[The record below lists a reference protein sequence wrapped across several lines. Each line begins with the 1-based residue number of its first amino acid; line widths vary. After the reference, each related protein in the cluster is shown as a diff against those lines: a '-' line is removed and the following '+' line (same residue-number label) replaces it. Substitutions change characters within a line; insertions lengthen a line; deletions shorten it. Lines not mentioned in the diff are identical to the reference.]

1 MKLQHK
7 KTFWMNTVL
16 AVVWVGL
23 SYLMISMKIAEH
35 GFEHNFGLIVFQY
48 LCIVA
53 APIVTA
59 IAIYYSQKKLWRNL
73 ALFANYA
80 ALFCCALLSALFFY
94 LDPHILLSWDFL
106 AIPITFVMFGLPAVI
121 NLRALKSI

>member
-1 MKLQHK
+1 MIYK
-7 KTFWMNTVL
+7 KTYWMNVVL
-16 AVVWVGL
+16 AVAWVGL
-23 SYLMISMKIAEH
+23 SYLMIGMKIAEH

-59 IAIYYSQKKLWRNL
+59 TAIYYSHKKLWRNL

-80 ALFCCALLSALFFY
+80 ALVCCVLLSALFFY
-94 LDPHILLSWDFL
+94 LDPHILFSLDLL

-121 NLRALKSI
+121 NLKSLKAS